1 MNLWRRFDFLGEYPG
16 CICSVSIVFYRCG
29 GCMLDATVI
38 DDVFSIAF
46 VSFMITIDVNTPIS
60 VFC

>member
-1 MNLWRRFDFLGEYPG
+1 
-16 CICSVSIVFYRCG
+16 
-29 GCMLDATVI
+29 MLDATVI